1 MTPQRDFLMYVMETY
16 GNHLVWSSF
25 HVIFAEFTKAS
36 DRNICIHG
44 NLCRGAGD
52 MERFSMLLV
61 CFRMFQICL
70 VYLVVFHFLPR
81 IV

>member
-16 GNHLVWSSF
+16 GNHLVWPSF

-44 NLCRGAGD
+44 NLCRGGWRHGTFFNVVSLFQNVSD
-52 MERFSMLLV
+52 MFSVLS
-61 CFRMFQICL
+61 CL
-70 VYLVVFHFLPR
+70 SFFA
-81 IV
+81 